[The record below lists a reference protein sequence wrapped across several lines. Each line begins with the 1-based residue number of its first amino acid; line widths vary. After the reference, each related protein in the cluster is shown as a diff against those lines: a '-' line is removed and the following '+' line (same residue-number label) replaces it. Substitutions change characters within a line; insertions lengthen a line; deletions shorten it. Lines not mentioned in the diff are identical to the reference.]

1 MRDHLR
7 DAPKRYYSVMSRLIL
22 SFAVVLFFSS
32 QSIAG
37 WFSDTDFY
45 TVVLKSPSGKY
56 IDGWIIQGAPKNDNG
71 VYIFTIYRTK
81 IEKRV
86 PVQGTV
92 VTKIGPKWEDAYK
105 MISAEIRASSDSP
118 DRFKGF

>member
-1 MRDHLR
+1 
-7 DAPKRYYSVMSRLIL
+7 MSRLIL
-22 SFAVVLFFSS
+22 SFAIVLFFSS
-32 QSIAG
+32 QSMGG
-37 WFSDTDFY
+37 WFSDADFY

-81 IEKRV
+81 IEKKV

-118 DRFKGF
+118 DKFKGF

>member
-1 MRDHLR
+1 
-7 DAPKRYYSVMSRLIL
+7 MSRLIL
-22 SFAVVLFFSS
+22 SFAIALFLSS
-32 QSIAG
+32 QSMGG

-45 TVVLKSPSGKY
+45 TVILKSPSGKS

-71 VYIFTIYRTK
+71 VYIFMIYGTK

-86 PVQGTV
+86 PIQGTI

-105 MISAEIRASSDSP
+105 MISAEIRVSSDSP